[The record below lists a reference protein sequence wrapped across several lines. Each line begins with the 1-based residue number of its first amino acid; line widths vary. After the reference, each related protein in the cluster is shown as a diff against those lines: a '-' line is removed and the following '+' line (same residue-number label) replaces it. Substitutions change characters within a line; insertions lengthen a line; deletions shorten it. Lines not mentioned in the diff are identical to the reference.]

1 MANASY
7 DTLTIKINADS
18 KQANASISRLE
29 TNLRKLDETA
39 KNVNTKRIGE
49 VKGLLLNI
57 AKIDFSNVS
66 KGLQDVVSAFKA
78 FNNKSFMKMTNGGVN
93 LTNAFK
99 MPDMSKL
106 SGSSL
111 EAVKLPDL
119 AGIEKFTS
127 ELKQIP
133 QPVKDIELSFTNLNG
148 SIKELADSKGI
159 FDLNEKL
166 KEIGLSAEQ
175 VKSVISSIKTSVS
188 VLSSEQIEKVK
199 SALKQAG
206 LSAKET
212 EIAVKRLNTTMKS
225 STKNTVSA
233 MTKTWKNFTSL
244 LRNRILRKLI
254 QTIYQSMTK
263 GIQTVAQFDE
273 KTNEAMSSVKS
284 SFSYLVNSLG
294 TLLAPIMQILAPIIQ
309 SLSQMLGGLIGHFT
323 ELFSAMAG
331 NKTYLKAKEQVED
344 YADALKKTQTIGI
357 DELNVLQQEDT
368 GMFEEVAVSD
378 EMLEKAKGFKEIFEG
393 IKGIISFIGEIV
405 DSAFKESGSSILSL
419 IKSILGVIMSIV
431 DVLKPLISNTMGS
444 IHQSLGNFTEM
455 IASILDLVGTII
467 YELKDVLA
475 PIMEII
481 SIVINL
487 VNEVLSSIF
496 KVVKGIIDF
505 IKPIIQLL
513 LKVIT
518 VVLKPILNIIL
529 TIFYVLEAIIKT
541 LIYLVSF
548 QWHKIGDVWTEMSW
562 KVEGAWN
569 GKTGIG
575 NVDAYATGGF
585 PEDGLFYANH
595 TELVGTFSNGKT
607 AVANNEQ
614 IIEGI
619 KQGVKEALAESEDRN
634 ITIEMDGYDVAKAV
648 TKRQS
653 KSLNNIISGG
663 VISYGK

>member
-39 KNVNTKRIGE
+39 KNVNTRRIGE

-78 FNNKSFMKMTNGGVN
+78 FNSKSFMKLTNGGVN

-106 SGSSL
+106 GNI
-111 EAVKLPDL
+111 ENVTKLPDL

-133 QPVKDIELSFTNLNG
+133 P
-148 SIKELADSKGI
+148 IKELADSKGT

-175 VKSVISSIKTSVS
+175 VKTVMNSIKTSVS
-188 VLSSEQIEKVK
+188 VLSSDQIDKVK
-199 SALKQAG
+199 TALKQAG
-206 LSAKET
+206 LSAKQT
-212 EIAVKRLNTTMKS
+212 EIAVKKLNTSMKS

-263 GIQTVAQFDE
+263 GIQNVAQFDK

-309 SLSQMLGGLIGHFT
+309 SLSQMLGGLIGHFA

-331 NKTYLKAKEQVED
+331 NKTYLKAKEQVKD

-455 IASILDLVGTII
+455 IASILDLIGTII

-481 SIVINL
+481 GIIINL
-487 VNEVLSSIF
+487 VNEVLSTIF
-496 KVVKGIIDF
+496 KVVKEIIEI

-513 LKVIT
+513 LKVIS

-529 TIFYVLEAIIKT
+529 TIFYVLEAIVKT
-541 LIYLVSF
+541 ILYLISF
-548 QWHKIGDVWTEMSW
+548 QWDKIGGVWEEMGNKTKNAWNGNTNIGDV
-562 KVEGAWN
+562 
-569 GKTGIG
+569 
-575 NVDAYATGGF
+575 DRFATGGF
-585 PEDGLFYANH
+585 PEDGFFYANH

-619 KQGVKEALAESEDRN
+619 KQGVKEALAESESGN
-634 ITIEMDGYDVAKAV
+634 ITIEMDGYEVAKV
-648 TKRQS
+648 VS
-653 KSLNNIISGG
+653 KKQTNRGIDVLKGG
-663 VISYGK
+663 KVNFGY

>member
-39 KNVNTKRIGE
+39 KNVNTRRIGE

-78 FNNKSFMKMTNGGVN
+78 FNSKSFMKLTNGGVN

-106 SGSSL
+106 GNI
-111 EAVKLPDL
+111 ENVTKLPDL

-148 SIKELADSKGI
+148 SIKELADSKGT

-175 VKSVISSIKTSVS
+175 VKTVMNSIKTSVS
-188 VLSSEQIEKVK
+188 VLSSDQIDKVK
-199 SALKQAG
+199 TALKQAG
-206 LSAKET
+206 LSAKQT
-212 EIAVKRLNTTMKS
+212 EIAVKKLNTSMKS

-263 GIQTVAQFDE
+263 GIQNVAQFDK

-309 SLSQMLGGLIGHFT
+309 SLSQMLGGLIGHFA

-331 NKTYLKAKEQVED
+331 NKTYLKAKEQVKD

-487 VNEVLSSIF
+487 VNEVLSTIF

-529 TIFYVLEAIIKT
+529 TIFYVLEAIVKT
-541 LIYLVSF
+541 IIYLLTF
-548 QWHKIGDVWTEMSW
+548 QWDKIGGVWEDMGNKTKNAWNGNTGIGDV
-562 KVEGAWN
+562 
-569 GKTGIG
+569 
-575 NVDAYATGGF
+575 DRFATGGF

-619 KQGVKEALAESEDRN
+619 KQGVKEALAESEGRN
-634 ITIEMDGYDVAKAV
+634 ITIEMDGYEVAKV
-648 TKRQS
+648 VS
-653 KSLNNIISGG
+653 KKQTNRGIDVLKGG
-663 VISYGK
+663 KVNFGY

>member
-39 KNVNTKRIGE
+39 KNVNTRRIGE

-66 KGLQDVVSAFKA
+66 KGLQDVVSAFKS
-78 FNNKSFMKMTNGGVN
+78 FNNKSFMNLTNGGVN
-93 LTNAFK
+93 PTNAFK
-99 MPDMSKL
+99 MPDMSKI
-106 SGSSL
+106 GNI
-111 EAVKLPDL
+111 ENVTKLPDL

-148 SIKELADSKGI
+148 SIKQLADSKGT

-188 VLSSEQIEKVK
+188 VLSSDQIEKVK
-199 SALKQAG
+199 TVLKQAG
-206 LSAKET
+206 LSAKQT
-212 EIAVKRLNTTMKS
+212 EIAIKKLNASMKS

-233 MTKTWKNFTSL
+233 MEKTWKNFTSL
-244 LRNRILRKLI
+244 LRNRLLRKLI

-263 GIQTVAQFDE
+263 GVQAVAQFDE

-309 SLSQMLGGLIGHFT
+309 ALSQVLGGLISKFSQ
-323 ELFSAMAG
+323 LFSAMAG

-368 GMFEEVAVSD
+368 GMFEEVAID
-378 EMLEKAKGFKEIFEG
+378 DDILQRAEGFKEIFAG
-393 IKGIISFIGEIV
+393 IKDIISFIGEIV
-405 DSAFKESGSSILSL
+405 NSAFKESGGSILTL
-419 IKSILGVIMSIV
+419 IKSILGLIMNIA
-431 DVLKPLISNTMGS
+431 DVLKPLISNTMGG
-444 IHQSLGNFTEM
+444 IHQSLGNFTEL
-455 IASILDLVGTII
+455 IASILDLVSTII
-467 YELKDVLA
+467 TELKEVLA

-481 SIVINL
+481 SVIINV
-487 VNEVLSSIF
+487 VNEVLSTIF
-496 KVVKGIIDF
+496 KVVKGIIEI
-505 IKPIIQLL
+505 IKPIIQLI
-513 LKVIT
+513 LKVL
-518 VVLKPILNIIL
+518 VPVLKVILNIIL

-541 LIYLVSF
+541 ILYLISF
-548 QWHKIGDVWTEMSW
+548 QWDKIGGVWEDMGNKT
-562 KVEGAWN
+562 KDAWN

-585 PEDGLFYANH
+585 PEDGFFYANH

-614 IIEGI
+614 ITQGI
-619 KQGVKEALAESEDRN
+619 YEAVRDAMRDSGSGN
-634 ITIEMDGYDVAKAV
+634 ITIEMDGYNVAKAV

-653 KSLNNIISGG
+653 QSLNNIVSGG
-663 VISYGK
+663 VVSYGK